1 MKSVPKVGLLVAVAL
16 LAAAAMAT
24 SAQAA
29 LTINPAG
36 VAVHGDASSPTLS
49 YGVATIRCDTG
60 TADGNTSDPASDTIS
75 DLALAFSGNC
85 AVVGVAPANVAC
97 DGTVSLVA
105 QSNDSSTQNLG
116 TVNLNDGFSC
126 VVTTALCTVTV
137 AGPQTT
143 QDGNTN
149 LNEDTDE
156 LSSDVDVQASRTGS
170 SLCGPASG
178 TGNFTAN
185 YLTTPTDLT
194 VDGTP

>member
-1 MKSVPKVGLLVAVAL
+1 MKAVSKLGLLVVVAL
-16 LAAAAMAT
+16 LATAAIAT

-29 LTINPAG
+29 LTINPG
-36 VAVHGDASSPTLS
+36 GTPVSGTASSPTLS

-60 TADGNTSDPASDTIS
+60 TADGNTTDPASDTVP
-75 DLALAFSGNC
+75 DLSLAFFGNC
-85 AVVGVAPANVAC
+85 AVIGVAPANVAC

-105 QSNDSSTQNLG
+105 ESNDSSTQNLG

-126 VVTTALCTVTV
+126 VVTTSLCSVTV

-143 QDGNTN
+143 QSGNTN
-149 LNEDTDE
+149 LDEDADQ
-156 LSSDVDVQASRTGS
+156 LSSDVDVQATRTGS

-178 TGNFTAN
+178 TANFTAL
-185 YLTTPTDLT
+185 YDVTPTDLT